1 MVIKVATTNLKLR
14 LKRSFF
20 INKAGVVQIYF
31 PHKFISES
39 HADWLKRSARKL
51 KNTHTN
57 LTTTPINFIPI
68 LIKSDYS
75 FTVNFNK

>member
-1 MVIKVATTNLKLR
+1 MAFRVISVIIEQL
-14 LKRSFF
+14 
-20 INKAGVVQIYF
+20 NKAAIMRAGVVQTYF

-39 HADWLKRSARKL
+39 HADWLRRSARKL

-68 LIKSDYS
+68 LIKSEYS